1 MIAQKNQLELI
12 FLKKSYQH
20 IYLIVK
26 YLRIVFVEFQFSLYV
41 FVEFLLQN
49 VEKFSIFVLLKLTTL
64 TFNQDFK
71 NKKTRL

>member
-64 TFNQDFK
+64 TFNQD
-71 NKKTRL
+71 